1 MSKYL
6 VAADADQIQNFLFR
20 ASHLREVIGGSM
32 QLAKFCEEGTKE
44 ALDGVGG
51 TMDENRII
59 SAGGS
64 FRLEF
69 DDPVP
74 ARNFLD
80 DLAERFRQQTGSTLT
95 VAGPVAYELPE
106 FKTKNGE
113 LQLRLM
119 EAKLKHDDA
128 EAVAHTPATAFCASC
143 GTEYAITHS
152 TPTPEIEDEE
162 LQDRPMY
169 LCRSCYN
176 KAQNRG
182 QTQQA
187 FFDRFRE
194 DIKVQHPT
202 LINHRLKLPYD
213 PAELIGSLDPTQY
226 VGYIKA
232 DGNGMGRRFNN
243 CDDPKQLKALSNRLN
258 DALWRSLASP
268 VKDLLERI
276 GENRE
281 KFLEIPIVPLIV
293 GGDDLFVL
301 VPARY
306 ALDIARRIG
315 EKFEEEM
322 GEGVSIA
329 MAVVICQQHYPYT
342 LAHDRAE
349 ILLKTA
355 KKIGKHQ
362 HVKLSTVSFET
373 IIGNRLST
381 AEEIE
386 SPFVKTFFIGDEKK
400 AAARGDFGLPL
411 KTLLQQRKELKDL
424 PNKRLNQIRQH
435 FEPSKFAAANFNE
448 YEWAKEFRKLQRRI
462 ADEKLDIA
470 IRELGH
476 EEEHSDLILRTVLL
490 PDQKNYR
497 AHGLAN
503 LIEMWQYAFK
513 LDEPAESYQA
523 EVA

>member
-1 MSKYL
+1 MGKYL

-69 DDPVP
+69 DDPIT
-74 ARNFLD
+74 ANNFLD

-106 FKTKNGE
+106 FKAKNGE
-113 LQLRLM
+113 LQIRLL

-128 EAVAHTPATAFCASC
+128 EAIAHTPVTAFCASC
-143 GTEYAITHS
+143 GTEYAVKHT
-152 TPTPEIEDEE
+152 TPTPEK
-162 LQDRPMY
+162 LTDRPDPPIY
-169 LCRSCYN
+169 LCSSCFN
-176 KAQNRG
+176 KAKERKNDH
-182 QTQQA
+182 A
-187 FFDRFRE
+187 DFFQRMRRE
-194 DIKVQHPT
+194 IRVQYKSLNHPLAT
-202 LINHRLKLPYD
+202 PYD
-213 PAELIGSLDPTQY
+213 PAELIGALDPTQY

-232 DGNGMGRRFNN
+232 DGNGMGKRFNN
-243 CDDPKQLKALSNRLN
+243 CADPKELKTLSTKLD
-258 DALWRSLASP
+258 DALWRSLATP
-268 VKDLLERI
+268 IKDLLDRI
-276 GENRE
+276 GESRE

-322 GEGVSIA
+322 GDGVTMG

-349 ILLKTA
+349 TLLNTA
-355 KKIGKHQ
+355 KRIGKHEE
-362 HVKLSTVSFET
+362 VKLSTVSFER
-373 IIGNRLST
+373 IIGNRLS
-381 AEEIE
+381 AAIDIEE
-386 SPFVKTFFIGDEKK
+386 PFVKTFFIGDENKI
-400 AAARGDFGLPL
+400 ASRRNFGLPL
-411 KTLLQQRKELKDL
+411 KTLLEQRKTLKNV
-424 PNKRLNQIRQH
+424 PNKRLNEIRRLFDQARGKPKS
-435 FEPSKFAAANFNE
+435 FDEP
-448 YEWAKEFRKLQRRI
+448 EFRRLQKKI
-462 ADEKLDIA
+462 ALEAFDNA
-470 IRELGH
+470 VHALGN
-476 EEEHSDLILRTVLL
+476 EDKDNDLILRTISM
-490 PDQKNYR
+490 PDEERYY

>member
-119 EAKLKHDDA
+119 EAKLEHDDA

-162 LQDRPMY
+162 LQDPPMY

-243 CDDPKQLKALSNRLN
+243 CDDPKQLKTLSNRLN

-322 GEGVSIA
+322 GDGVTIA

-349 ILLKTA
+349 KLLKTA
-355 KKIGKHQ
+355 KKIGKHEQ
-362 HVKLSTVSFET
+362 VKLSTVSFET

-381 AEEIE
+381 AEEIDP
-386 SPFVKTFFIGDEKK
+386 PFLKTFFIGDEKK
-400 AAARGDFGLPL
+400 IASKRNFGLSL
-411 KTLLQQRKELKDL
+411 RALLEQRTALKDV
-424 PNKRLNQIRQH
+424 PNKRLNEIRRLFDQAGGKTKS
-435 FEPSKFAAANFNE
+435 FDEA
-448 YEWAKEFRKLQRRI
+448 EFRRVQK
-462 ADEKLDIA
+462 KIA
-470 IRELGH
+470 IKAFDNAVHALGN
-476 EEEHSDLILRTVLL
+476 EGEDNDLILRTISM
-490 PDQKNYR
+490 PDEERYY

-503 LIEMWQYAFK
+503 LIEMWQYAYM
-513 LDEPAESYQA
+513 LDVPANEYQP
-523 EVA
+523 EVV